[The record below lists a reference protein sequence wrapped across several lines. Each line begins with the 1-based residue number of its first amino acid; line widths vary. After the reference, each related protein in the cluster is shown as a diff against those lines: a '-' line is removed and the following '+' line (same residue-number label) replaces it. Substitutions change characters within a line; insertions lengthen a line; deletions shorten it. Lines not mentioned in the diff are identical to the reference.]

1 MSGYKKGSTVYVE
14 GLVVGVDRRTYTR
27 QDKSEATGADVVI
40 ADDTLRETVHIE
52 YSNVDD
58 VPAEYVEGA
67 RVRIPVSR
75 HGYLAAIRRCKF
87 TPVVNGQ
94 RRST

>member
-1 MSGYKKGSTVYVE
+1 MYVE
-14 GLVVGVDRRTYTR
+14 GLVVGVDRREYTR
-27 QDKSEATGADVVI
+27 ADKTQAVGADVVV

-58 VPAEYVEGA
+58 VPVEYVQGA
-67 RVRIPVSR
+67 HIKVAVSR

-87 TPVVNGQ
+87 TPVVNGS
-94 RRST
+94 RRSA